1 MLGFNRCR
9 LIVERALKL
18 TANTGE
24 KVINYGDGNL
34 YPQEIAELIYASK
47 TASAAVEKM
56 TENIICEGFKNKDFA
71 EKTNGNGYNMNDI
84 LEATAN
90 DVSRFKGWAWIV
102 QYGITPQGYKP
113 IDVYNVPFEYVRAEL
128 HTNYQK
134 DPTVKRW
141 RVFNNWLKDSIKA
154 TNVEQNST
162 VYPTYDPDN
171 FAAEVEECGGIEN
184 HKGQLLYVNLGTTR
198 PYPLSLFHA
207 VRNEMGAEDKNG
219 RYVNRTLGR
228 GFHMCSI
235 VSHGDFETEAAQ
247 EDFRNTLSEMM
258 GSENAGSVLAV
269 RDENMA
275 TDKPFIKVDQLGSP
289 IDKDLYKAYVEP
301 LRKDIA
307 IAAYN
312 IPLPL
317 IDSSL
322 MTFSNASGEVI
333 KELQKVY
340 RNSLAKVRYRISREL
355 FQIFDLD
362 PTITEIENKFEE
374 DGISDSTIPAVI
386 RNSYGCKGQ

>member
-1 MLGFNRCR
+1 MIGYSRIAL
-9 LIVERALKL
+9 LVEKALKL
-18 TANTGE
+18 SANTGDR
-24 KVINYGDGNL
+24 VINYGEGNL

-56 TENIICEGFKNKDFA
+56 TENIICEGFKNKEFA
-71 EKTNGNGYNMNDI
+71 EMTNGNGCNMNDV

-90 DVSRFKGWAWIV
+90 DVARFKGWAWVV
-102 QYGITPQGYKP
+102 QYGLTPAGYQP
-113 IDVYNVPFEYVRAEL
+113 RNVYNVPFEYVRAEMND
-128 HTNYQK
+128 NYK
-134 DPTVKRW
+134 NDPTVKSW
-141 RVFNNWLKDSIKA
+141 RVFNNWEKQSVKSTSVKGNSI
-154 TNVEQNST
+154 
-162 VYPTYDPDN
+162 VYPTYNPES

-184 HKGQLLYVNLGTTR
+184 HKGQLLYVNLSTTR
-198 PYPLSLFHA
+198 PYPISTFHA

-235 VSHGDFETEAAQ
+235 VSHGDFETEQAQ
-247 EDFRNTLSEMM
+247 QEFRDTLAEMM
-258 GSENAGSVLAV
+258 GSENAGSVLTV
-269 RDENMA
+269 RDENVA

-289 IDKDLYKAYVEP
+289 IDRELYRAYVEP

-322 MTFSNASGEVI
+322 LTFSNASGEVM
-333 KELQKVY
+333 KELQRIY
-340 RNSLAKVRYRISREL
+340 RNSLAKVRDRISREL
-355 FQIFDLD
+355 YQVFGLD
-362 PTITEIENKFEE
+362 PSVTEIENKF
-374 DGISDSTIPAVI
+374 DL
-386 RNSYGCKGQ
+386 

>member
-1 MLGFNRCR
+1 MIGYSRIAL
-9 LIVERALKL
+9 LVEKALKL
-18 TANTGE
+18 SANTGDR
-24 KVINYGDGNL
+24 VINYGEGNL

-71 EKTNGNGYNMNDI
+71 EMTNDNGCNMNDV

-90 DVSRFKGWAWIV
+90 DVARFKGWAWVV
-102 QYGITPQGYKP
+102 QYGLTPAGYQPKN
-113 IDVYNVPFEYVRAEL
+113 VYNVPFEYVRAEMND
-128 HTNYQK
+128 NYK
-134 DPTVKRW
+134 NDPTVKSW
-141 RVFNNWLKDSIKA
+141 RVFNNWEKQSVKSTSVKGNSI
-154 TNVEQNST
+154 
-162 VYPTYDPDN
+162 VYPTFNPEN

-184 HKGQLLYVNLGTTR
+184 HKGQLLYVNLSTTR
-198 PYPLSLFHA
+198 PYPISTFHA

-235 VSHGDFETEAAQ
+235 VSHGDFETEQAQ
-247 EDFRNTLSEMM
+247 QEFRDTLAEMM
-258 GSENAGSVLAV
+258 GSENAGSVLTV
-269 RDENMA
+269 RDENVA

-289 IDKDLYKAYVEP
+289 IDRELYRAYVEP

-322 MTFSNASGEVI
+322 LTFSNASGEVM
-333 KELQKVY
+333 KEMQRIY
-340 RNSLAKVRYRISREL
+340 RNSLAKVRDRISREL
-355 FQIFDLD
+355 YQVFGVD
-362 PTITEIENKFEE
+362 PSVTAIENKFDNEN
-374 DGISDSTIPAVI
+374 GIPDSEVQNAV
-386 RNSYGCKGQ
+386 

>member
-1 MLGFNRCR
+1 MIGFNRCK
-9 LIVERALKL
+9 LIVERALKI

-24 KVINYGDGNL
+24 KTVTYGENNL

-90 DVSRFKGWAWIV
+90 DVSRFKGWAWII
-102 QYGITPQGYKP
+102 QYGVTPQGYRP
-113 IDVYNVPFEYVRAEL
+113 VDIYNVPFEYVRAVL
-128 HTNYQK
+128 HPNFAK
-134 DPTVKRW
+134 DPTIKEW
-141 RVFNNWLKDSIKA
+141 RVFNNWTRDNVKA
-154 TNVEQNST
+154 TNVFENST

-171 FAAEVEECGGIEN
+171 FAAEVEDVGGIEN
-184 HKGQLLYVNLGTTR
+184 HKGQLLYINLGTTR
-198 PYPLSLFHA
+198 PYPLSPFHA

-235 VSHGDFETEAAQ
+235 VSHGDFENEQAQ

-269 RDENMA
+269 RDENVG

-289 IDKDLYKAYVEP
+289 IDRELYKAYVEP

-322 MTFSNASGEVI
+322 LTFSNASGEVI

-355 FQIFDLD
+355 FQIFELD
-362 PTITEIENKFEE
+362 PIVTEIENKFDEYV
-374 DGISDSTIPAVI
+374 IPDSTIPAVI
-386 RNSYGCKGQ
+386 

>member
-1 MLGFNRCR
+1 MACFSRFS

-18 TANTGE
+18 TANTGD
-24 KVINYGDGNL
+24 KIMNYGENNL

-56 TENIICEGFKNKDFA
+56 TENIICEGFRNKDFA
-71 EKTNGNGYNMNDI
+71 YKTNQNGLNMNDI
-84 LEATAN
+84 LELTAN
-90 DVSRFKGWAWIV
+90 DISRFKGWAWIV
-102 QYGITPQGYKP
+102 QYGITPVGYKP
-113 IDVYNVPFEYVRAEL
+113 VDIYPVPFDYVRAEL
-128 HTNYQK
+128 NDNYLN
-134 DPTVKRW
+134 DPHVKKW
-141 RVFNNWLKDSIKA
+141 RVFNNWDRQSVKA
-154 TNVEQNST
+154 TNIAQNST
-162 VYPTYDPDN
+162 SYPTFDPDN
-171 FAAEVEECGGIEN
+171 FASEVEEAGGIEN

-235 VSHGDFETEAAQ
+235 VSHGEFETEAAQ
-247 EDFRNTLSEMM
+247 NEFRKALEEMM
-258 GSENAGSVLAV
+258 GSENAGSVLTV
-269 RDENMA
+269 RDENVA
-275 TDKPFIKVDQLGSP
+275 TDKPFIKVDQLGAA
-289 IDKDLYKAYVEP
+289 IDKDLYRAYVEP

-322 MTFSNASGEVI
+322 LTFSNASGEVI
-333 KELQKVY
+333 RELQKVY
-340 RNSLAKVRYRISREL
+340 RNSLSKVRERISREL
-355 FQIFDLD
+355 SQLFNID
-362 PTITEIENKFEE
+362 PSLTEIRNKFDE
-374 DGISDSTIPAVI
+374 DGIPANDVPAVI
-386 RNSYGCKGQ
+386 

>member
-1 MLGFNRCR
+1 MIGYSRIAL
-9 LIVERALKL
+9 LVEKALKL
-18 TANTGE
+18 SANTGDR
-24 KVINYGDGNL
+24 VINYGEGNL

-71 EKTNGNGYNMNDI
+71 EMTNDNGCNMNDV

-90 DVSRFKGWAWIV
+90 DVARFKGWAWVV
-102 QYGITPQGYKP
+102 QYGLTPAGYQPKN
-113 IDVYNVPFEYVRAEL
+113 VYNVPFEYVRAEMND
-128 HTNYQK
+128 NYK
-134 DPTVKRW
+134 NDPTVKSW
-141 RVFNNWLKDSIKA
+141 RVFNNWEKQSVKSTSVKGNSI
-154 TNVEQNST
+154 
-162 VYPTYDPDN
+162 VYPTFNPEN

-184 HKGQLLYVNLGTTR
+184 HKGQLLYVNLSTTR
-198 PYPLSLFHA
+198 PYPISTFHA

-235 VSHGDFETEAAQ
+235 VSHGDFETEQAQ
-247 EDFRNTLSEMM
+247 QEFRDTLSEMM
-258 GSENAGSVLAV
+258 GSENAGSVLTV
-269 RDENMA
+269 RDENVA

-289 IDKDLYKAYVEP
+289 IDRELYRAYVEP

-322 MTFSNASGEVI
+322 LTFSNASGEVM
-333 KELQKVY
+333 KELQRIY
-340 RNSLAKVRYRISREL
+340 RNSLAKVRQRISREL
-355 FQIFDLD
+355 FQVFGLD
-362 PTITEIENKFEE
+362 PSVTVIENKFDNEN
-374 DGISDSTIPAVI
+374 GIPDSEVQNAV
-386 RNSYGCKGQ
+386 

>member
-1 MLGFNRCR
+1 MIGYSRIAL
-9 LIVERALKL
+9 LVEKALKL
-18 TANTGE
+18 SANTGDR
-24 KVINYGDGNL
+24 VINYGEGNL

-56 TENIICEGFKNKDFA
+56 TENIICEGFKNKEFA
-71 EKTNGNGYNMNDI
+71 EMTNDNGCNMDDV

-90 DVSRFKGWAWIV
+90 DVARFKGWAWVV
-102 QYGITPQGYKP
+102 QYGLTPAGYRPKN
-113 IDVYNVPFEYVRAEL
+113 VYNVPFEYVRAEMND
-128 HTNYQK
+128 NYK
-134 DPTVKRW
+134 NDPTVKSW
-141 RVFNNWLKDSIKA
+141 RVFNNWEKQSVKSTSVKGNSI
-154 TNVEQNST
+154 
-162 VYPTYDPDN
+162 VYPTFNPEN

-184 HKGQLLYVNLGTTR
+184 HKGQLLYVNLSTTR
-198 PYPLSLFHA
+198 PYPISTFHA

-235 VSHGDFETEAAQ
+235 VSHGDFETEQAQ
-247 EDFRNTLSEMM
+247 QEFRDTLAEMM
-258 GSENAGSVLAV
+258 GSENAGSVLTV
-269 RDENMA
+269 RDENVA

-289 IDKDLYKAYVEP
+289 IDRELYRAYVEP

-322 MTFSNASGEVI
+322 LTFSNASGEVM
-333 KELQKVY
+333 KEMQRIY
-340 RNSLAKVRYRISREL
+340 RNSLAKVRDRISREL
-355 FQIFDLD
+355 YQVFGVD
-362 PTITEIENKFEE
+362 PSVTAIENKFDNEN
-374 DGISDSTIPAVI
+374 GIPDSEVQNAV
-386 RNSYGCKGQ
+386 